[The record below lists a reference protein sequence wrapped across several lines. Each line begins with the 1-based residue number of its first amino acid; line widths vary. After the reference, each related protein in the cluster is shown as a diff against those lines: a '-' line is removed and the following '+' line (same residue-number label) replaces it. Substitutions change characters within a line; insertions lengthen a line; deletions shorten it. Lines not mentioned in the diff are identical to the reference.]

1 MIRFMLDPKSGV
13 PIYRQIQDQIRCG
26 IAAGKLRS
34 AEQLP
39 TVRALAV
46 DLAVNP
52 NTIIKAYS
60 ELERLGILTTE
71 QGSGTYVAPQPVVAL
86 SARERQDK
94 LATLCNEF
102 LSQAAQYGF
111 GPADVLQAVRT
122 LMTEVHS
129 RESMGRARAG
139 DRGRQAH

>member
-26 IAAGKLRS
+26 IAAGKLRP

-52 NTIIKAYS
+52 NTIIKAYT

-102 LSQAAQYGF
+102 LSQAARYGF
-111 GPADVLQAVRT
+111 SSADVIQAVRS
-122 LMTEVHS
+122 LMTEVHT
-129 RESMGRARAG
+129 REPMGRARVG